1 MFGIVVCLILILIIV
16 SLSCPG
22 FIPLVFGL
30 YAALG
35 LVYFGIQ
42 MYPELRM
49 KMIRRRVRKKTAL
62 LRNERQKAIA
72 SDDGIQEPED

>member
-1 MFGIVVCLILILIIV
+1 MFGIVVCLILIFIIV

-35 LVYFGIQ
+35 LVYLGIQ

-72 SDDGIQEPED
+72 SDDGRQEPED